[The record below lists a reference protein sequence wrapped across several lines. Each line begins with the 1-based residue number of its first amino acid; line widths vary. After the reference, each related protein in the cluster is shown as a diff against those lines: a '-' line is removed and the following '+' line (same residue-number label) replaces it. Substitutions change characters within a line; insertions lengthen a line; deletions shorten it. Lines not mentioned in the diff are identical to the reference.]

1 LFAGELPD
9 NNVGVMRTNGE
20 LVESLVRRRVLKSPQ
35 LITAFEKADRVL
47 FVPKS
52 FERQAYYDG
61 PLPIGFDQTIS
72 QPTTVAM
79 MLEMLQ
85 PQKGQKI
92 LDIGT
97 GSGWTTALLAA
108 VVGKDGRVVG
118 TERIPGLVEMGR
130 KNLSKLELPQAE
142 ILQADE
148 RLGWAQE
155 AQYDRI
161 LVSASADQ
169 MPESLFWQ
177 LKMGGKMVVPV
188 QNSIFTV
195 QKTLAGIIQR
205 EQAGFAFVPL
215 RFAPGAA

>member
-1 LFAGELPD
+1 
-9 NNVGVMRTNGE
+9 MRTNGE
-20 LVESLVRRRVLKSPQ
+20 LVDSLVRRRILKSPQ
-35 LITAFEKADRVL
+35 LITAFEKADRL
-47 FVPKS
+47 WFVPKS

-79 MLEMLQ
+79 MLEMLE

-92 LDIGT
+92 LDIGS
-97 GSGWTTALLAA
+97 GSGWTTALLAS
-108 VVGKDGRVVG
+108 VVGKDGRVIG
-118 TERIPGLVEMGR
+118 TEKVTGLVELGR
-130 KNLSKLELPQAE
+130 ENLAKLNLPQAE
-142 ILQADE
+142 IFQSDE

-161 LVSASADQ
+161 LVSASAEQ
-169 MPESLFWQ
+169 MPETLFWQ

-188 QNSIFTV
+188 QNSIFVV

-205 EQAGFAFVPL
+205 EHAGFAFVPL
-215 RFAPGAA
+215 RMASDAT